1 MGKKSTTLVVKEGNM
16 KLTDSEWAVMEVL
29 WSADNYAL
37 GEITDKLKTVNRWNK
52 NTVLTYLTRME
63 KKGIVSIDR
72 SSDKPYSAAITREE
86 CAREERQE
94 LLSKVYSG
102 ATGDLISAFLK
113 ESKIS
118 KKEVERLKKL
128 LDDMEV

>member
-1 MGKKSTTLVVKEGNM
+1 M
-16 KLTDSEWAVMEVL
+16 KLTDSEWSVMEVL
-29 WSADNYAL
+29 WTAKEFAL
-37 GEITDKLKTVNRWNK
+37 GEITDELKSVKHWNK

-72 SSDKPYSAAITREE
+72 GSDKPYSAAITREE

-94 LLSKVYSG
+94 LLNKVYSG

>member
-1 MGKKSTTLVVKEGNM
+1 M
-16 KLTDSEWAVMEVL
+16 KLTESEWAVMEAL
-29 WSADNYAL
+29 WDSNSLAL
-37 GEITDKLKTVNRWNK
+37 GEITQALKEVNGWSK

-72 SSDKPYSAAITREE
+72 GSDKPYSAAVTKEE

-94 LLSKVYSG
+94 LLNKVYSG

-118 KKEVERLKKL
+118 KKEIEKLRKL
-128 LDDMEV
+128 LDEMEV

>member
-1 MGKKSTTLVVKEGNM
+1 MQ
-16 KLTDSEWAVMEVL
+16 KLSQSEWLVMDVL
-29 WSADNYAL
+29 WSGDSFLL
-37 GEITDKLKTVNRWNK
+37 GEIVDKLYEDTRWSR
-52 NTVLTYLTRME
+52 NTVHTYLTRME

-72 SSDKPYSAAITREE
+72 GSDKPYSAAITREE

-94 LLSKVYSG
+94 LLNKVYSG

-118 KKEVERLKKL
+118 KKEIERLKKL
-128 LDDMEV
+128 LEDMEV

>member
-1 MGKKSTTLVVKEGNM
+1 M
-16 KLTDSEWAVMEVL
+16 KLTDSEWAVMEAL
-29 WSADNYAL
+29 WTAEEHAL
-37 GEITDKLKTVNRWNK
+37 GEITDALKSVNGWNK

-63 KKGIVSIDR
+63 KKGIVKIDR
-72 SSDKPYSAAITREE
+72 GSDKPYSAAVSREE

-94 LLSKVYSG
+94 LLNKVYSG

-128 LDDMEV
+128 LDEMEV

>member
-1 MGKKSTTLVVKEGNM
+1 
-16 KLTDSEWAVMEVL
+16 
-29 WSADNYAL
+29 
-37 GEITDKLKTVNRWNK
+37 
-52 NTVLTYLTRME
+52 ME

>member
-1 MGKKSTTLVVKEGNM
+1 M
-16 KLTDSEWAVMEVL
+16 KLTDSEWAVMEAL
-29 WSADNYAL
+29 WTANEHSL
-37 GEITDKLKTVNRWNK
+37 GELTDLLKSVKHWNK

-63 KKGIVSIDR
+63 KKGIVLIDR
-72 SSDKPYSAAITREE
+72 GSEKPYSAAVTKEE

-94 LLSKVYSG
+94 LLNKVYSG
-102 ATGDLISAFLK
+102 ATGDLITAFLK

-118 KKEVERLKKL
+118 KKEVEKLRKL

>member
-1 MGKKSTTLVVKEGNM
+1 M

-29 WSADNYAL
+29 WTEDNHGPDYAL
-37 GEITDKLKTVNRWNK
+37 GEITDELKTVKHWNK
-52 NTVLTYLTRME
+52 NTVLTYLTRMA
-63 KKGIVSIDR
+63 KKGIVSINR
-72 SSDKPYSAAITREE
+72 GSDKPYSAAITKEE

-94 LLSKVYSG
+94 LLNKVYSG